1 MAKISKAEK
10 KDKRNRE
17 LCIQVK
23 ENNLY
28 AQTRLLLENEGLI
41 FELGKK
47 IEVAYEMDV
56 NHYGGIEL
64 DDILQEGRFAMLE
77 AAKQYD
83 TVGSVKFSTF
93 AYTIMRNAMVDL
105 CRKGNSSF
113 EKKLAD
119 NGIVQVFLNDNPVDD
134 DGSPVCEKVQDGR
147 EHDPVGDM
155 AVLHVMLEKMRNRLA
170 FLPER
175 EKRILMYHFGFQTLE
190 FETIE
195 RTAAYFHLTE
205 KLISKIE
212 KNALAKLREGMNDG
226 KIV

>member
-105 CRKGNSSF
+105 CRKGNSSS
-113 EKKLAD
+113 EKKLAE
-119 NGIVQVFLNDNPVDD
+119 NS
-134 DGSPVCEKVQDGR
+134 GS
-147 EHDPVGDM
+147 
-155 AVLHVMLEKMRNRLA
+155 
-170 FLPER
+170 
-175 EKRILMYHFGFQTLE
+175 
-190 FETIE
+190 
-195 RTAAYFHLTE
+195 RT
-205 KLISKIE
+205 
-212 KNALAKLREGMNDG
+212 
-226 KIV
+226 